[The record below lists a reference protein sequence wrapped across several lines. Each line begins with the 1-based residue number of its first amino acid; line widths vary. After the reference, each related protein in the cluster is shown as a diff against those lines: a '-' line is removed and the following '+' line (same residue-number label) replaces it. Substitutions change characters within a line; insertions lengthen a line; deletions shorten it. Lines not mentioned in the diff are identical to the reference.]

1 MVSHFVM
8 TALSCH
14 VTFKLFVIVEIESL
28 QFHRYI
34 GSMHHPPAVCN
45 QGQHHEALTFKNFT
59 ATVAHIL
66 LSWKSTLITS
76 HISVG

>member
-34 GSMHHPPAVCN
+34 GSMHHPL
-45 QGQHHEALTFKNFT
+45 QY
-59 ATVAHIL
+59 ATRGNIMRH
-66 LSWKSTLITS
+66 
-76 HISVG
+76 